1 MKKILVVILMIIGV
15 VTISEKLYKN
25 RNILKIVEPTI
36 FKKYEILNEGDKE
49 YAVILTLPSMQS
61 FLTVEAYTENN
72 ELSLYWKNPKMI
84 TMTNRAIT
92 YKEFKNVRKI
102 LK

>member
-1 MKKILVVILMIIGV
+1 MG
-15 VTISEKLYKN
+15 N
-25 RNILKIVEPTI
+25 
-36 FKKYEILNEGDKE
+36 
-49 YAVILTLPSMQS
+49 
-61 FLTVEAYTENN
+61 FLTVEADTENN
-72 ELSLYWKNPKMI
+72 ELNLYWKNPKMI

>member
-25 RNILKIVEPTI
+25 RNVLKIVEPTI

-61 FLTVEAYTENN
+61 FLTVEADTENN

>member
-1 MKKILVVILMIIGV
+1 MKKFLVVILMIIGV
-15 VTISEKLYKN
+15 VIISEKLYKN

-36 FKKYEILNEGDKE
+36 FKKYEILNEGDEE

-61 FLTVEAYTENN
+61 FLTVEADTENN